1 MLSVVKEMETTV
13 KDHFTFSRMP
23 VTAAPTMMT
32 AGTATRKRNV
42 GENVKKSESSLTV
55 VGNVKRYC
63 EKWCY
68 FSYCEKFEDSSR
80 S

>member
-32 AGTATRKRNV
+32 AGTATR
-42 GENVKKSESSLTV
+42 
-55 VGNVKRYC
+55 
-63 EKWCY
+63 
-68 FSYCEKFEDSSR
+68 
-80 S
+80 